1 MGNRSNIKS
10 LRRCILAVAL
20 AFSGATAALAQEAC
34 RDDTVMLRGDWGSVR
49 FSVEV
54 ADDSQEQQ
62 QGLMNREAMAN
73 SAGML
78 FVYERPQRAVF
89 WMKNTVLAL
98 DMIFADAA
106 GVVKTVHSNAIP
118 YDETPIDGGE
128 GIVAV
133 LEINGGLAERMGIT
147 PGAVLRHPA
156 LNQTTAAWPCAQ

>member
-1 MGNRSNIKS
+1 MMLVPVMPSRSLAAGDCS
-10 LRRCILAVAL
+10 EGTVDLRLAGGGQA
-20 AFSGATAALAQEAC
+20 
-34 RDDTVMLRGDWGSVR
+34 R
-49 FSVEV
+49 FSIEL
-54 ADDSQEQQ
+54 ADDAAERSR
-62 QGLMNREAMAN
+62 GLMFRETMPR

>member
-1 MGNRSNIKS
+1 
-10 LRRCILAVAL
+10 VAL

-78 FVYERPQRAVF
+78 FVYDSPRTLSF
-89 WMKNTVLAL
+89 WMRNTLIPL
-98 DMIFADAA
+98 DMLFIDRH
-106 GVVKTVHSNAIP
+106 GVVQNIHHMAKP
-118 YDETPIDGGE
+118 LDETPIFGGDDLLST
-128 GIVAV
+128 
-133 LEINGGLAERMGIT
+133 LEINGGLAKRLGIT
-147 PGAVLRHPA
+147 VGSQVRHPA
-156 LNQTTAAWPCAQ
+156 FAEYLPAWPC

>member
-78 FVYERPQRAVF
+78 FVYDSPRTLSF
-89 WMKNTVLAL
+89 WMRNTLIPL
-98 DMIFADAA
+98 DMLFIDRH
-106 GVVKTVHSNAIP
+106 GVVQNIHHMAKP
-118 YDETPIDGGE
+118 LDETPIFGGDDLLST
-128 GIVAV
+128 
-133 LEINGGLAERMGIT
+133 LEINGGLAKRLGIT
-147 PGAVLRHPA
+147 VGSQVRHPA
-156 LNQTTAAWPCAQ
+156 FAEYLPAWPC